1 MRVYTSRVI
10 EHKEKLGQDN
20 WTEVVIDLRELSGT
34 KGEATET
41 LESTMSSC
49 KSLNNI
55 KPQDYLKGRLM
66 RKSGS
71 ADG

>member
-20 WTEVVIDLRELSGT
+20 WTEVVIDLRELN
-34 KGEATET
+34 GEAAKT